1 MKIIKNNLK
10 LKIELFLMLNTYK
23 KRMLQLDYP
32 LSNNIDLSFMKD
44 SWNENMILDAIK
56 AMNSVSEKRK
66 ESTWEYLKKNPIIL
80 KNTYI
85 DSLDKMLI
93 DVSNEMK
100 FGHTITSFTYTMII
114 IQFISI
120 NGFRNFKR
128 KYN

>member
-1 MKIIKNNLK
+1 
-10 LKIELFLMLNTYK
+10 MLNTYK

>member
-56 AMNSVSEKRK
+56 AMNSVSEKTK